1 MMATTVRYAESKR
14 YSLLLALLVDQRLA
28 SNPLDIGCITGLSA
42 GLGSNM
48 HNTTSLLGFE

>member
-1 MMATTVRYAESKR
+1 MATTVRYAESKR